1 MINTNTLP
9 LNSLQVNTLNAS
21 AHKPGT
27 LKPDTLKPAALQPN
41 SFRQEY
47 QGQLA
52 KELAYDRFG
61 LGIASRLSDATNQ
74 LPHEISERLRVARM
88 QALGKRKVASA
99 RTASSV
105 VASGSAAAITFGDAF
120 GDEKFSLWNAIASA
134 LPLIALIVGLISI
147 NVIQNND
154 RAGEVAEID
163 SALLTD
169 DLPPTA
175 YTDPG
180 FVQFLKARRDLA
192 Q

>member
-1 MINTNTLP
+1 MITTNTL
-9 LNSLQVNTLNAS
+9 
-21 AHKPGT
+21 
-27 LKPDTLKPAALQPN
+27 QP
-41 SFRQEY
+41 SGFRQEY

-52 KELAYDRFG
+52 RELAQDRFG
-61 LGIASRLSDATNQ
+61 LGVAARLSDASSQ
-74 LPHEISERLRVARM
+74 LPHDISERLRAARM
-88 QALGKRKVASA
+88 QAVGKRKTASV

-105 VASGSAAAITFGDAF
+105 VASGSVAAMTLGDAS

-134 LPLIALIVGLISI
+134 LPLIALIVGLVGI
-147 NVIQNND
+147 NYIQNDN
-154 RAGEVAEID
+154 RARELAEVD

-180 FVQFLKARRDLA
+180 FLQFLKAKRDLA